1 MEQSENSSD
10 RIVIKPDPDL
20 RDLMPG
26 YLENRRQD
34 MATIDHALL
43 CADFELIQRLAHSM
57 KGSGG
62 GYGFDGITAIGAAM
76 ELCAKGQQAEGIK
89 EHLQKLKQ
97 YLEKV
102 EVVYD

>member
-1 MEQSENSSD
+1 MEPTGNNPD
-10 RIVIKPDPDL
+10 RILIKPDPDL
-20 RDLMPG
+20 RDLIPG
-26 YLENRRQD
+26 YLDNRRQD
-34 MATIDHALL
+34 LATIDHALL

-89 EHLQKLKQ
+89 VQLRSLKQ
-97 YLEKV
+97 YLENV
-102 EVVYD
+102 EIVYD

>member
-1 MEQSENSSD
+1 MEPTVNNSG
-10 RIVIKPDPDL
+10 RIVVKADPDL

-76 ELCAKGQQAEGIK
+76 ELCAKAQQAEGIK
-89 EHLQKLKQ
+89 EQLQNLKQ

-102 EVVYD
+102 EIVYD